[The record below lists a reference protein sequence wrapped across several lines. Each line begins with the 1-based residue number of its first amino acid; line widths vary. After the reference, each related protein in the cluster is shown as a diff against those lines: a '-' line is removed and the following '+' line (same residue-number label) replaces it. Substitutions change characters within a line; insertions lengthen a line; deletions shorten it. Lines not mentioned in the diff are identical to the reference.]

1 MFFVRLILDLI
12 YLTSDYQ
19 PNFFIILLAL
29 KDTLSLFLAVA
40 LQVISQPLHY
50 LQHTICALEKKE
62 ALFTCCRN
70 IWIHF

>member
-1 MFFVRLILDLI
+1 MSNLVIPYVSLRLEMFFVRLILDLI

-40 LQVISQPLHY
+40 LQVISQPLHH
-50 LQHTICALEKKE
+50 L
-62 ALFTCCRN
+62 
-70 IWIHF
+70 